1 MSSTEPRGW
10 SLQRRLA
17 LQLVLGIG
25 LLLGGLFV
33 VLDVMVDRSVY
44 WRLDQF
50 LVERAEALADRI
62 IRQGDER
69 LHELQPAYEL
79 AGQTEFFALYGA
91 EGRVR
96 LVSANSTTGPVR
108 PAPIGTDA
116 SAPRFQDVA
125 LPDGRRGRTV
135 TLRLPAGDQ
144 LVMGIERESWDRT
157 ERAMHGVLLGGIL
170 LAIAL
175 AVLLCLWLLRTAF
188 ASMHEE
194 GERLARL
201 QPGAEADFPDAR
213 LPSELKPYADAVRD
227 ALRRLL
233 AAAERE
239 RRFSRNIAHE
249 VRTPLAEM
257 RASAEQALA
266 SGDPD
271 RLREGLVAVLEANAR
286 MSRGMQALL
295 ALTRYESGQV
305 APAPDPLDLAALL
318 RQQACSLAQTDG
330 FDSGRR
336 FAFRMPDALWVHS
349 DVGMLERILA
359 NLLHNAHEYGDA
371 DAPVQVALRR
381 AGDGW
386 QVRIANVARGVKA
399 EDLARFGERY
409 WRGEEAGAG
418 VHHAGL
424 GVALSVAMANA
435 LGLRLSHALD
445 GAEVVAILGDFEA
458 L

>member
-1 MSSTEPRGW
+1 MSSTEPHGW

-17 LQLVLGIG
+17 LRLVLGIG

-44 WRLDQF
+44 WRLDQL
-50 LVERAEALADRI
+50 LVERAEALAERI
-62 IRQGDER
+62 ARQGDER
-69 LHELQPAYEL
+69 LHELRPAYEL
-79 AGQTEFFALYGA
+79 VGHTEFFALYDA
-91 EGRVR
+91 AGRVR
-96 LVSANSTTGPVR
+96 LVSANSGARPVR
-108 PAPIGTDA
+108 PASLPAGA
-116 SAPRFQDVA
+116 SGPRFEDVV

-135 TLRLPAGDQ
+135 TLRLSDGAR
-144 LVMGIERESWDRT
+144 LVTGVERESWDRT
-157 ERAMHGVLLGGIL
+157 ERAMHGMLLGGIL

-175 AVLLCLWLLRTAF
+175 AVLLCLWLLRSAF

-201 QPGAEADFPDAR
+201 EPGADADFLGAR
-213 LPSELKPYADAVRD
+213 LPRELKPYADAVRD

-257 RASAEQALA
+257 RTSAEHALA

-271 RLREGLVAVLEANAR
+271 HLREGLLAVLEANAR

-318 RQQACSLAQTDG
+318 RQQAHSVAQTDG
-330 FDSGRR
+330 FDPARR
-336 FAFRMPDALWVHS
+336 FALDLPDALWVHS
-349 DVGMLERILA
+349 DVGMLERIFA
-359 NLLHNAHEYGDA
+359 NLLQNAHEYGDVGV
-371 DAPVQVALRR
+371 PVRVALRR
-381 AGDGW
+381 IGEGW
-386 QVRIANVARGVKA
+386 QVRIANAAHRVKA
-399 EDLARFGERY
+399 DDVAWFGERY
-409 WRGEEAGAG
+409 WRGEDAGTDG
-418 VHHAGL
+418 HHAGL

-435 LGLRLSHALD
+435 LGLRLSHALEGGD
-445 GAEVVAILGDFEA
+445 VVATLGDFDA

>member
-17 LQLVLGIG
+17 LRLVLGIG

-33 VLDVMVDRSVY
+33 ALDVMVDRSVY

-62 IRQGDER
+62 ARQGDER

-79 AGQTEFFALYGA
+79 AGQTEFFAFYDA

-96 LVSANSTTGPVR
+96 LVSANSGGHPVR
-108 PAPIGTDA
+108 PATDA
-116 SAPRFQDVA
+116 DEASPRFQDVA

-135 TLRLPAGDQ
+135 TLRLPAGDR
-144 LVMGIERESWDRT
+144 LVLGIERESWDHT

-175 AVLLCLWLLRTAF
+175 AVLLCLWLLRSAF
-188 ASMHEE
+188 ASMREE

-201 QPGAEADFPDAR
+201 EPGADADFPDAR
-213 LPSELKPYADAVRD
+213 LPRELKPYADAVRD

-257 RASAEQALA
+257 RASAEHALA
-266 SGDPD
+266 SGDPE
-271 RLREGLVAVLEANAR
+271 RLREGLFAVLEANAR

-318 RQQACSLAQTDG
+318 RLQAHSLAQTDG
-330 FDSGRR
+330 FDPDSRL
-336 FAFRMPDALWVHS
+336 AFDLPDALWVHS

-371 DAPVQVALRR
+371 GSPVRVALRR
-381 AGDGW
+381 NDDGW
-386 QVRIANVARGVKA
+386 QIRIANAARGVGPG
-399 EDLARFGERY
+399 DLARFGERY
-409 WRGEEAGAG
+409 WRGEGAG
-418 VHHAGL
+418 IGTHHAGL

-435 LGLRLSHALD
+435 LGLRLSHALE
-445 GAEVVAILGDFEA
+445 GAEVVATLGDFKA